1 MKNGTAAPLT
11 LRIEQLS
18 KTYRKGRG
26 DAVEALK
33 SFSLE
38 LQAGEIFGL
47 LGPNGAGKT
56 TLVKTLLGIV
66 RPTSG
71 RAYILDHPVG
81 SVRARQ
87 HIGYLPENH
96 RFPGH
101 LSGEQMMRIF
111 GELSGVSG
119 KQLDARI
126 SELLELVELQDWRG
140 TAIRKYSKGMQQR
153 LGLAQAL
160 ISKPQLLFLDEPTDG
175 IDPVGRKRI
184 RDVLIHAREQ
194 GTTIFLNSHLLSE
207 VELLTDRVTILNKGV
222 VVAAGTTEELTATP
236 NVYTLEFDPAQADN
250 INGLEG
256 VKHLD
261 RGSGTLELQAE
272 SVGILNQRIDALR
285 RQEVLLKAVRPKRNT
300 LEQLFFD
307 VIEQQ

>member
-1 MKNGTAAPLT
+1 MKNGTAPLT
-11 LRIEQLS
+11 LRIEQFS

-66 RPTSG
+66 RPTAG
-71 RAYILDHPVG
+71 RAFILDHPVG
-81 SVRARQ
+81 SVKARQ

-101 LSGEQMMRIF
+101 LSGEQLMRIF

-119 KQLDARI
+119 KKLDARI
-126 SELLELVELQDWRG
+126 HELLELVELLEWRG

-184 RDVLIHAREQ
+184 RDVLIHARDQ

-207 VELLTDRVTILNKGV
+207 VELLTDRVTILNKGT

-236 NVYTLEFDPAQADN
+236 NVYTLEFDPAQADA

-256 VKHLD
+256 VKHMD
-261 RGSGTLELQAE
+261 SSSGTLELQAE
-272 SVGILNQRIDALR
+272 SVGVLNQRIDTLR
-285 RQEVLLKAVRPKRNT
+285 QHQVLLKAVRPKRNT

>member
-1 MKNGTAAPLT
+1 MKNGTAPLT

-66 RPTSG
+66 RPTAG
-71 RAYILDHPVG
+71 RAFILDHPVG
-81 SVRARQ
+81 SVKARQ

-101 LSGEQMMRIF
+101 LSGEQLMRIF

-119 KQLDARI
+119 KKLDARI
-126 SELLELVELQDWRG
+126 HELLELVELLEWRG

-184 RDVLIHAREQ
+184 RDVLIHARDQ

-207 VELLTDRVTILNKGV
+207 VELLTDRVTILNKGT

-236 NVYTLEFDPAQADN
+236 NVYTLEFDPAQADA

-256 VKHLD
+256 VKHMD
-261 RGSGTLELQAE
+261 SISGTLELQAE
-272 SVGILNQRIDALR
+272 SVGVLNQRIDTLR
-285 RQEVLLKAVRPKRNT
+285 QHQVLLKAVRPKRNT

>member
-1 MKNGTAAPLT
+1 MKNGTAPLT

-71 RAYILDHPVG
+71 RAFILDHPVG
-81 SVRARQ
+81 SVKARQ

-101 LSGEQMMRIF
+101 LSGEQLMRIF

-119 KQLDARI
+119 KKLDARI
-126 SELLELVELQDWRG
+126 DELLELVELREWRA

-184 RDVLIHAREQ
+184 RDVLIHARDQ

-207 VELLTDRVTILNKGV
+207 VELLTDRVAILNKGT

-236 NVYTLEFDPAQADN
+236 NVYTLEFDPAQADA

-256 VKHLD
+256 VKHMD
-261 RGSGTLELQAE
+261 SSSGTLELLAE
-272 SVGILNQRIDALR
+272 SVGVLNQRIDTLR
-285 RQEVLLKAVRPKRNT
+285 QHQVLLKAVRPKRNT